1 MPCAKLP
8 FSWKC
13 EIIFRQLRD
22 LFLHTLRASL
32 LLPHLPPSAVANLLR
47 VAPERFTTTL
57 LAQIFDATGSSA
69 GRRNLARAICHLRNV
84 RAKRKSAGD
93 AEEV

>member
-1 MPCAKLP
+1 M
-8 FSWKC
+8 
-13 EIIFRQLRD
+13 
-22 LFLHTLRASL
+22 